1 MSGNRA
7 RIPVSRLCLVV
18 CLVLGCALRFAGL
31 TRGDSSF
38 VLPGPDQSAEG
49 MAFYHF
55 HPDETTLVGAA
66 LGPIDPFAPELT
78 SYGTLP
84 VYLLRGVLELNRI
97 VLGRDFKTQE
107 SPEDVRYVY
116 LTARILAVL
125 VSCLT
130 LYLVWLAGLR
140 WFGELTG
147 LLGVF
152 IVAVAPLAIQL
163 AHFYTVDGLFALLV
177 LGAVHAL
184 LNALEQDDRRWFIWA
199 GVLIGLSGTVRMI
212 GLTVGLALL
221 AGHFIR
227 QRQLKAALS
236 PQVWLAGLAA
246 GLSLLALQPF
256 LVTDWELIFRERSV
270 FDLGGAVEVAQGKRL
285 MGWSLVDVHTVP
297 YLHHWTHL
305 LPLGV
310 GWPLTILF
318 VLGIFLGLWK
328 RNRNNG
334 LILLWAG
341 IYFILIGGLHTK
353 PIRYLLPLLPFL
365 ALLAADSCVWIIRST
380 RFTLVR
386 KLAVGICAAVFLY
399 SALYGVAF
407 ASLYTREDSRIQT
420 ARWIDDNVPAN
431 SSIGVERGAF
441 SMRGMIDPAKFHIG
455 AFQTLMLFEFR
466 GFATCKGELYWL
478 KRQLDALDYIVITD
492 VNRYQHFT
500 AVPELIPGGAAFY
513 QALVEGDLG
522 FDLVR
527 RFKHYPSIGGLEF
540 RDDGSEPS
548 FTGFDHPAVMVFR
561 KDETVWQAA
570 WTHFQERMPTSPNC
584 ADPFLETAASAL
596 REGDLNASLQA
607 ISEAKRQLPQS
618 KVAHLVEAE
627 VLRRMGQSDKEAT
640 ERYQTGT
647 VDRFRYLNFWASGM
661 SLVELG
667 LPGLSFSVLEEGAR
681 KASQSTS
688 DTSWLAN
695 QYSILSLNLYDRG
708 AKVTATE
715 LLLLSTRIH
724 PLPKAYNFLSLIAL
738 RENSQGKAAEF
749 LEQSLQLDDKQ
760 ARVHGGL
767 GQILAPIPNR
777 RDKALFHLQR
787 AIELD
792 PGLEPELA
800 QWIEALEAGNTDL

>member
-1 MSGNRA
+1 MNRPVDPFENRPMIA
-7 RIPVSRLCLVV
+7 NRGRIRVSTLCLVI

-38 VLPGPDQSAEG
+38 VLPGPNQSTG
-49 MAFYHF
+49 DRAFYHF
-55 HPDETTLVGAA
+55 HPDETTLVQAA

-84 VYLLRGVLELNRI
+84 VYLLRGFLELNRI
-97 VLGRDFKTQE
+97 VLGRDFKSQE
-107 SPEDVRYVY
+107 SPDDVRYVY
-116 LTARILAVL
+116 LTVRILAVL

-130 LYLVWLAGLR
+130 LYLVWVMGMR

-147 LLGVF
+147 LFAVF

-163 AHFYTVDGLFALLV
+163 AHFYTVDGHFTLLV
-177 LGAVHAL
+177 LAAVHAL
-184 LNALEQDDRRWFIWA
+184 LNALEKDDRRWFIWA

-212 GLTVGLALL
+212 GLTMGFALL

-236 PQVWLAGLAA
+236 SQVWLAGLAA

-256 LVTDWELIFRERSV
+256 LVTDWELISRERSV
-270 FDLGGAVEVAQGKRL
+270 FDLGGAVKVAQGERL
-285 MGWSLVDVHTVP
+285 VPWSLVDVHTVP

-305 LPLGV
+305 WPRGA

-318 VLGIFLGLWK
+318 LVGISLGLWR

-365 ALLAADSCVWIIRST
+365 ALLAADFCVWFVRSP
-380 RFTLVR
+380 RFVRVR
-386 KLAVGICAAVFLY
+386 KLAVVIFAAVFLY

-407 ASLYTREDSRIQT
+407 ASLYTREDSRIQA
-420 ARWIDDNVPAN
+420 ARWMNDHAPAT

-441 SMRGMIDPAKFHIG
+441 SMRGMVDPEKFQIG
-455 AFQTLMLFEFR
+455 AFQTLMLFQFR

-500 AVPELIPGGAAFY
+500 AVPELIPGGAALY
-513 QALVEGDLG
+513 EALVEGDLG

-527 RFKHYPSIGGLEF
+527 RFKNYPSIGGLEF

-561 KDETVWQAA
+561 KDETEWQAA
-570 WTHFQERMPTSPNC
+570 WTHFQKRMPTSPYC
-584 ADPFLETAASAL
+584 SDPFLETAASAL

-607 ISEAKRQLPQS
+607 ISEAKMRLPQS

-627 VLRRMGQSDKEAT
+627 VLRRMGQSDKEAM
-640 ERYQTGT
+640 ERYHTGI
-647 VDRFRYLNFWASGM
+647 VDRFRYLCFWASGM

-681 KASQSTS
+681 QASQPTS

-695 QYSILSLNLYDRG
+695 QIQFY
-708 AKVTATE
+708 
-715 LLLLSTRIH
+715 
-724 PLPKAYNFLSLIAL
+724 P
-738 RENSQGKAAEF
+738 
-749 LEQSLQLDDKQ
+749 
-760 ARVHGGL
+760 
-767 GQILAPIPNR
+767 
-777 RDKALFHLQR
+777 
-787 AIELD
+787 
-792 PGLEPELA
+792 
-800 QWIEALEAGNTDL
+800 

>member
-1 MSGNRA
+1 M
-7 RIPVSRLCLVV
+7 LV
-18 CLVLGCALRFAGL
+18 
-31 TRGDSSF
+31 
-38 VLPGPDQSAEG
+38 GPDQSAEG

-97 VLGRDFKTQE
+97 VLGRDFKTRE

-116 LTARILAVL
+116 LTARTLAVL

-147 LLGVF
+147 LLAVF

-184 LNALEQDDRRWFIWA
+184 LNALEKDDRRWFIWA
-199 GVLIGLSGTVRMI
+199 GLLIGLSGAVRLI
-212 GLTVGLALL
+212 GLSVGLVLL
-221 AGHFIR
+221 AGHLIR
-227 QRQLKAALS
+227 QRHLKAALDRK
-236 PQVWLAGLAA
+236 VWMAGLAA
-246 GLSLLALQPF
+246 VLALLALQPF
-256 LVTDWELIFRERSV
+256 LVTDWDLIFRARSSN
-270 FDLGGAVEVAQGKRL
+270 DLGYSMIVARGERL
-285 MGWSLVDVHTVP
+285 VPWSLVDVHTVP

-305 LPLGV
+305 WPLGV
-310 GWPLTILF
+310 GWPLTICFL
-318 VLGIFLGLWK
+318 LGIPRGLWK
-328 RNRNNG
+328 TNHRKG
-334 LILLWAG
+334 VILLWAG
-341 IYFILIGGLHTK
+341 IYFFLIGGLHTK
-353 PIRYLLPLLPFL
+353 HMRYLLPLLPFL
-365 ALLAADSCVWIIRST
+365 GLLAADFCAWLVRSH
-380 RFTLVR
+380 RFVRVR
-386 KLAVGICAAVFLY
+386 KLAGGICAAVFLY

-420 ARWIDDNVPAN
+420 SRWIKDHVPAN

-441 SMRGMIDPAKFHIG
+441 SMQGMIDPTKFHIG
-455 AFQTLMLFEFR
+455 ALQTLMLFEFR

-492 VNRYQHFT
+492 VNRYQQFT

-513 QALVEGDLG
+513 EALVKGELG

-527 RFKHYPSIGGLEF
+527 RFKNYPSIGGLEF

-548 FTGFDHPAVMVFR
+548 FTGFDHPAVMVF
-561 KDETVWQAA
+561 KKNEADWQQG
-570 WTHFQERMPTSPNC
+570 WVRLQERLLCSPYC

-596 REGDLNASLQA
+596 REGDLNASLQT
-607 ISEAKRQLPQS
+607 ISEAKRHLPQS
-618 KVAHLVEAE
+618 KVAHLVEAA
-627 VLRRMGQSDKEAT
+627 VLRRMGQSDKEAM

-647 VDRFRYLNFWASGM
+647 VDRFRYLYFWASGM

-787 AIELD
+787 AVELD
-792 PGLEPELA
+792 PGLGAELA
-800 QWIEALEAGNTDL
+800 QWIEALEEGKAD